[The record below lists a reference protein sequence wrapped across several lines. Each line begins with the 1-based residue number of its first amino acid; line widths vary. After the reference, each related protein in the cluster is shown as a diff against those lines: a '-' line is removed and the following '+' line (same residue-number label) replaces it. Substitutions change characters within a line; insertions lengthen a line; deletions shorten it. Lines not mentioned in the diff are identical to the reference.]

1 LLLVTCGSCA
11 RPVSFN
17 ASDLTADPGWDA
29 ARATWYGAPTG
40 AGPDDDG
47 TYTNNGASMVSLCMP
62 PAVQWCIALF

>member
-1 LLLVTCGSCA
+1 MATCSSTVVALGALLFSLLATCGSCA

-17 ASDLTADPGWDA
+17 ASDFTADPDWEA

-47 TYTNNGASMVSLCMP
+47 TYT
-62 PAVQWCIALF
+62 